1 MYVMFQD
8 KYPVRVRQMLMQLNR
23 SVCLDQPEADV
34 PWFHSKFCEELQVLG
49 NFAQT
54 QVHLT
59 NFC

>member
-1 MYVMFQD
+1 MMFQD

-49 NFAQT
+49 NFAPT
-54 QVHLT
+54 QVQLQ
-59 NFC
+59 